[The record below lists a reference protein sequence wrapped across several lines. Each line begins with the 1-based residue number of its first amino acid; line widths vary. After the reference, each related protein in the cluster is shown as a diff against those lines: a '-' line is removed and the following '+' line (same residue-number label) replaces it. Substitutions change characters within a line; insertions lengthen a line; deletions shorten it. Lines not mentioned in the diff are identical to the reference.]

1 MVWGSGDF
9 HKMGR
14 QKVALARQLADFEM
28 QVVICDVDTVGCSR
42 FCRRHLPGGSWQALE
57 STCYLQQ

>member
-14 QKVALARQLADFEM
+14 QKVALARQLAGFEM
-28 QVVICDVDTVGCSR
+28 PVVICDVDTVGIAKGVAEG
-42 FCRRHLPGGSWQALE
+42 F
-57 STCYLQQ
+57 